1 MLHFLCD
8 ILVSDGD
15 NFIYTNTN
23 YFPPHRVED
32 LCNDLYCR
40 LNGLQTENNE
50 SKLIDTDRNY
60 NIKNCQ
66 RIWQKQNPHS
76 WSENTV
82 NDVHSICTGP
92 RPLWICRLYNN
103 LYKDS

>member
-1 MLHFLCD
+1 MLLLHFLCD

-23 YFPPHRVED
+23 YFPPHRVGD
-32 LCNDLYCR
+32 LCKDLYCK

-60 NIKNCQ
+60 NINKLSKNMEKTKPTFMERKHC
-66 RIWQKQNPHS
+66 K
-76 WSENTV
+76 
-82 NDVHSICTGP
+82 
-92 RPLWICRLYNN
+92 
-103 LYKDS
+103 

>member
-1 MLHFLCD
+1 MLLLHFLCD

-23 YFPPHRVED
+23 YFPSHRVED
-32 LCNDLYCR
+32 LCNDLYCK

-60 NIKNCQ
+60 NINKLSKNMA
-66 RIWQKQNPHS
+66 KTKPTFM
-76 WSENTV
+76 E
-82 NDVHSICTGP
+82 
-92 RPLWICRLYNN
+92 
-103 LYKDS
+103 